1 MDENNNIDGID
12 GSNGVARSLL
22 DMRLDLQ
29 YVEVFNSRKAIKIVA
44 CTIALIVAI
53 LYLSLS
59 SSRIEFITG
68 ACSLLFAIRLLLG
81 APTEVRLTP
90 ESLLRLQAWLVNDD
104 DDEEI
109 DGE

>member
-1 MDENNNIDGID
+1 MDDNNNIEGAD
-12 GSNGVARSLL
+12 GVARSLL
-22 DMRLDLQ
+22 DLRLDLK
-29 YVEVFNSRKAIKIVA
+29 YVEVFNSGKAIKIVA
-44 CTIALIVAI
+44 CTIGLTLAI

-81 APTEVRLTP
+81 APTEVRLTE
-90 ESLLRLQAWLVNDD
+90 ESFQRLQSWLVNDND
-104 DDEEI
+104 DDGET

>member
-1 MDENNNIDGID
+1 MEDNNTDN
-12 GSNGVARSLL
+12 VARSLL
-22 DMRLDLQ
+22 DIRLDLQ
-29 YVEVFNSRKAIKIVA
+29 YVEVFNSLKAIKIVA
-44 CTIALIVAI
+44 CTIAHIVAI

-81 APTEVRLTP
+81 APTEVQLTP
-90 ESLLRLQAWLVNDD
+90 ESLLRLQSWLTN

>member
-1 MDENNNIDGID
+1 MEDNNA
-12 GSNGVARSLL
+12 NGDAEVARSLL
-22 DMRLDLQ
+22 DARLDLQ

-44 CTIALIVAI
+44 CTIGLALAI

-59 SSRIEFITG
+59 SSPVEFVIG

-81 APTEVRLTP
+81 APTEVRLTE
-90 ESLLRLQAWLVNDD
+90 ESFQRLQSWLVND
-104 DDEEI
+104 EET